1 LQSLVGYLEIKHLGA
16 IGNAQT
22 FIFCNYRTTSFLD
35 RRLRWRGQ
43 QHSQPQ
49 PQPQCSLSVSG
60 SLCQPHPS
68 SSDFPVSN
76 SSRPASRVNSIDQP
90 RRTGQTGSNRHRRQ
104 QEQESNAESSAGA
117 DRPFDS
123 QSFSGRPL
131 WAAAADR
138 ITNPFGSQ
146 RRRWDDLSTPQ
157 TATARSRRA
166 TQTARSG
173 SPPNWSARS
182 RY

>member
-1 LQSLVGYLEIKHLGA
+1 MQSLVGDLEIKHLGA
-16 IGNAQT
+16 IGHAQT
-22 FIFCNYRTTSFLD
+22 FIFCNYRTTSFLA
-35 RRLRWRGQ
+35 RRLRWLRQ

-49 PQPQCSLSVSG
+49 PQPQCSLSVSSSLSVSG

-68 SSDFPVSN
+68 RSDFPVSN

-104 QEQESNAESSAGA
+104 QKQESNASASGGA

-138 ITNPFGSQ
+138 SSKPSRSWQCPGRSPSRADDSQ
-146 RRRWDDLSTPQ
+146 SVAQ
-157 TATARSRRA
+157 TAGA
-166 TQTARSG
+166 TGGHDT
-173 SPPNWSARS
+173 
-182 RY
+182 